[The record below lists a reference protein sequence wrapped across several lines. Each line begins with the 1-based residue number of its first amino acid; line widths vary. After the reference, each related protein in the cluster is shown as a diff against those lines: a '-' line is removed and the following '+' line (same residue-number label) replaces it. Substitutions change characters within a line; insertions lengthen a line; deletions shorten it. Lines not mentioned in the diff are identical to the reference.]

1 MYSYSSVKIVPIGTQ
16 KNPFGNSIPKGFEKK
31 NPMENFK
38 TTCLNQIST

>member
-31 NPMENFK
+31 IRWGILKLPV
-38 TTCLNQIST
+38 